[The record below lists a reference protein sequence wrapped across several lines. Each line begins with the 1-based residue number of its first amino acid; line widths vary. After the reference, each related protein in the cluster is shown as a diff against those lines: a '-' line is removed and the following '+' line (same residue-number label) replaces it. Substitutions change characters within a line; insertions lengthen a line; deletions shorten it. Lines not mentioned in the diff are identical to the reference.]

1 MNAIDRLFQD
11 QLEGHSTP
19 PSAGAWERIEAGLTK
34 KPRPLAWMRWAAVI
48 VPAAVAVV
56 IWTNRPVASTQGV
69 AQAETIQPVRVA
81 PQAMSAPAVVKDR
94 PASSRRIA
102 SRKPALASTA
112 EVDLPIETVALL
124 PEAAPMEDLTI
135 ETQSPITI
143 AETVAE
149 PETQPVVIV
158 YTLETIA
165 SDAAEKPS
173 SLERVVEFA
182 RAVKHSDPISNLR
195 GFKDELLA
203 LDLRKKSTKK
213 N

>member
-34 KPRPLAWMRWAAVI
+34 KTSPLAWMRWAAVL
-48 VPAAVAVV
+48 VPAVVAAV
-56 IWTNRPVASTQGV
+56 IWMNRPVASTQVV
-69 AQAETIQPVRVA
+69 AQAETIRPVPVA
-81 PQAMSAPAVVKDR
+81 PETTPAPAVVKDR
-94 PASSRRIA
+94 PATSRRIA
-102 SRKPALASTA
+102 SGKPALAPPT
-112 EVDLPIETVALL
+112 EVDLPIEAVALL
-124 PEAAPMEDLTI
+124 PEAAPMEDLII
-135 ETQSPITI
+135 EPQSPITI
-143 AETVAE
+143 TETVAE
-149 PETQPVVIV
+149 PETKPVVIV

-182 RAVKHSDPISNLR
+182 RAVKHSDPISDLR
-195 GFKDELLA
+195 GLKDELLA